1 MNWGTENWPRLLCI
15 RAPLTRF
22 SGLIQHTKHRHTKT
36 WPSLEEHCIFNL
48 EDEAHPGSV
57 EYSLADTVN
66 LVVCALH
73 FAVNQT
79 DPCQPA
85 AVRRM
90 RPDRQRE
97 LPGSVL
103 LAYCRLP
110 KKKTSM
116 CSTCFVVPSGLD
128 SCDGHILSFL
138 SLFSLYRI
146 QVDGWNAALLYIQF
160 VVKPQFNVK
169 SVWAERLALVLYRAA
184 DETLLIGYSTLN
196 KDVSSL
202 ISFFFYAC
210 TINLIFGPLFLQ
222 CGRFWGRFFALDVW
236 FQREN
241 LSFVLQL
248 Q

>member
-1 MNWGTENWPRLLCI
+1 M
-15 RAPLTRF
+15 
-22 SGLIQHTKHRHTKT
+22 
-36 WPSLEEHCIFNL
+36 
-48 EDEAHPGSV
+48 HPGSV

-79 DPCQPA
+79 DPCQPT

-103 LAYCRLP
+103 LAYCCLP

-160 VVKPQFNVK
+160 VVKPQFSVK
-169 SVWAERLALVLYRAA
+169 SVWAKRLALVLYRAA

-202 ISFFFYAC
+202 ISIFFMRVP
-210 TINLIFGPLFLQ
+210 LIWYLDHCFFSAAGFEAVSLHWILGFKGKVLCYSKRQPVKCSGCPLAVY
-222 CGRFWGRFFALDVW
+222 RRWP
-236 FQREN
+236 
-241 LSFVLQL
+241 
-248 Q
+248 